1 METPTGQLTIL
12 LKKSSS
18 FLERLLWG
26 EYKDAVIVWEINDLA
41 RRNTAV
47 VLRYHYDAGWVL
59 GPTLTR
65 YKRDN
70 VSTSKVT
77 LQYFNSAEFHT
88 DKLLEMLGNTHFD
101 GERLS
106 PPKGIAR
113 LLGMP
118 NWKKATWESL
128 ISDSKQ
134 NF

>member
-1 METPTGQLTIL
+1 MEMPTGQLTIL
-12 LKKSSS
+12 LKKSGS
-18 FLERLLWG
+18 FIERFIWG

-41 RRNTAV
+41 NRNSLV
-47 VLRYHYDAGWVL
+47 VLKYHKNAGWVL
-59 GPTLTR
+59 GPTLAR

-70 VSTSKVT
+70 IGTVRVT
-77 LQYFNSAEFHT
+77 LPYFGSPEFHT
-88 DKLLEMLGNTHFD
+88 DKLLEMLGNTHWD

-113 LLGMP
+113 LIGMP
-118 NWKKATWESL
+118 NWKKATWQSL